1 MLFMYGYKYR
11 CIVCVSGKNCEVNF
25 DDCKDNPCI
34 NGATCEDGLNN
45 FVCRCKP
52 GYTGMDF
59 TELKLMVDSIFISTC
74 SKTESK
80 NLRGIFVGFLLSSP
94 DQKTAKNFFVYIA
107 KV

>member
-1 MLFMYGYKYR
+1 
-11 CIVCVSGKNCEVNF
+11 
-25 DDCKDNPCI
+25 
-34 NGATCEDGLNN
+34 
-45 FVCRCKP
+45 
-52 GYTGMDF
+52 MDF

-107 KV
+107 KE

>member
-59 TELKLMVDSIFISTC
+59 NELKLMVDSIFISTC

-80 NLRGIFVGFLLSSP
+80 NLRGI
-94 DQKTAKNFFVYIA
+94 
-107 KV
+107 